1 MGVFKKAN
9 NWYID
14 YYAEGRR
21 KREKIGP
28 SKKQAVIVLDK
39 RRVQIAENKF
49 LDVKKNEMVLFKDM
63 ASLYLEAYSKPNKKS
78 YRRDISCVNNLNPVF
93 GGRYIHEVIALDI
106 EKYKLKRQEKVSN
119 ATVNRDVACL
129 KHILKKAVEWGK
141 ATHNPATNV
150 KLLKERNARIRY
162 LEEEEIKALVDASS
176 EHLKPILVTAL
187 NTGMRKGEILGL
199 KWKDIIFRQR
209 VIVLL
214 DTKNNERREV
224 PVNDVLFKTLLRV
237 RKNLAS
243 PYVFCKKDGKSY
255 SNVRRS
261 FDAAKQKAG
270 IQDFRFHDLRATFA
284 SHLVMAGVDLKTV
297 QELLGHKSYEMTLRY
312 AHLSPDHKKAA
323 VDILGRKMDTIWT
336 PSGSVRKE
344 ARNGELCN
352 GDLESLTRNAPV
364 AQVDRA
370 AVS

>member
-1 MGVFKKAN
+1 MGVFKKVN

-14 YYAEGRR
+14 YYVEGRR

-93 GGRYIHEVIALDI
+93 GGRYIHEIIAVDI

-141 ATHNPATNV
+141 ATQNPAANV
-150 KLLKERNARIRY
+150 KLLKERNTRIRY
-162 LEEEEIKALVDASS
+162 LEEEEIRKLLEESP
-176 EHLKPILVTAL
+176 EHLKVILITAL

-199 KWKDIIFRQR
+199 KWKDINFRQR

-214 DTKNNERREV
+214 DTKNNETREV
-224 PVNDVLFKTLLRV
+224 PINELLSKVLLAV
-237 RKNLAS
+237 RKNSGS
-243 PYVFCKKDGKSY
+243 PYVFSKKDGKPY
-255 SNVRRS
+255 RNVRTS
-261 FDAAKQKAG
+261 FETAKKKAG
-270 IQDFRFHDLRATFA
+270 IEDFRFHDLRHTFA
-284 SHLVMAGVDLKTV
+284 SHLVMAEVGLRTV
-297 QELLGHKSYEMTLRY
+297 QELLGHKSYDMTLRY
-312 AHLSPDHKKAA
+312 AHLSPDHKKRA
-323 VDILGRKMDTIWT
+323 VDILGNKMDTIWT
-336 PSGSVRKE
+336 PSGSGRKE
-344 ARNGELCN
+344 AKEGELCN
-352 GDLESLTRNAPV
+352 PDLESLTRDAPV